1 MQVSGRWW
9 ECSETLKMFRPH
21 LLMSSRSY
29 KRQERIHIQLR
40 YKLDK
45 SAQFLC
51 NWWSGMHDFT
61 FESKSSKS
69 VFTPKRAVLQLLDRP
84 GPCVTFLTP
93 LIWVISCCCLL
104 FLSRDLGV
112 GDGISS
118 SFCLST
124 GGKGFRPWLFI
135 SALTQSIHNRDHDFT
150 DSLSEYKSAKWS
162 SILVKATYKNFSA
175 QVYATA
181 KCWWNEKLRPEWWSS
196 LVYAGSVLKQNS
208 NGLTG
213 KAGWQVLLVMR
224 VKQFNGKSSTIAK
237 QYKLKQQN

>member
-1 MQVSGRWW
+1 MGFLFCTLTWKMAYMMHVSGRWW

-29 KRQERIHIQLR
+29 KMQERIYAQLR

-45 SAQFLC
+45 SARFLC
-51 NWWSGMHDFT
+51 NRWFVMYDYT

-104 FLSRDLGV
+104 FLSRDFEV

-124 GGKGFRPWLFI
+124 GGKV
-135 SALTQSIHNRDHDFT
+135 SARDCSF
-150 DSLSEYKSAKWS
+150 
-162 SILVKATYKNFSA
+162 
-175 QVYATA
+175 
-181 KCWWNEKLRPEWWSS
+181 
-196 LVYAGSVLKQNS
+196 QNS
-208 NGLTG
+208 HTQLTTDTMTLHTL
-213 KAGWQVLLVMR
+213 WV
-224 VKQFNGKSSTIAK
+224 NSS
-237 QYKLKQQN
+237 QQNEVRY